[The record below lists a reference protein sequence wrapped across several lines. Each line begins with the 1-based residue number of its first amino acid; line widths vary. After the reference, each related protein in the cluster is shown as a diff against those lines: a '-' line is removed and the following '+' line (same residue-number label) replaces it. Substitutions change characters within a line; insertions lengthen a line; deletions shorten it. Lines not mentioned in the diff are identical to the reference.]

1 MPDAHHNEEFMRLLQ
16 PAYENLYRFA
26 RSMARTK
33 AETDDLV
40 SETLLAALSGF
51 KNLKDKENFKAYLF
65 TTASRIFKR
74 QQWRFMRFLEFS
86 KNNQPQDFSRE
97 TAPDVSADVALL
109 NDALQKLSFKTREA
123 VTLFEI
129 SGLSLEEIS
138 AIQGG
143 SLSGVKS
150 RVARGRQQLARLLK
164 VDGSP
169 LLKKDFLKKTRYN
182 VTPQE
187 VRL

>member
-1 MPDAHHNEEFMRLLQ
+1 MPDARQNEEFMQLLG
-16 PAYENLYRFA
+16 PLYENLYRFA

-40 SETLLAALSGF
+40 SETLLAALTGF
-51 KNLKDKENFKAYLF
+51 KNLENRAHFKAYLF

-74 QQWRFMRFLEFS
+74 QQWKFMRFLEFS
-86 KNNQPQDFSRE
+86 ANNSAKDFSRE

-109 NDALQKLSFKTREA
+109 NDALQKLPFKTREA

-129 SGLSLEEIS
+129 SGLSLEEIC

-150 RVARGRQQLARLLK
+150 RVARGRQQLAKMLK
-164 VDGSP
+164 VEESQKKVV
-169 LLKKDFLKKTRYN
+169 LKKAKFSAI
-182 VTPQE
+182 PHE
-187 VRL
+187 VSA

>member
-1 MPDAHHNEEFMRLLQ
+1 MPDARHNDEFMQLLELHY
-16 PAYENLYRFA
+16 ANLYRFA
-26 RSMARTK
+26 RSMARTR

-51 KNLKDKENFKAYLF
+51 KNIENRANFKAYLF

-74 QQWRFMRFLEFS
+74 QQWKFMRFLEFS
-86 KNNQPQDFSRE
+86 ANNRQPDVARE

-109 NDALQKLSFKTREA
+109 HEALKQLSFKTREA

-129 SGLSLEEIS
+129 SGLSLEEIT

-143 SLSGVKS
+143 TLSGVKS
-150 RVARGRQQLARLLK
+150 RVARGRQQLAQILQ
-164 VDGSP
+164 VDDSP
-169 LLKKDFLKKTRYN
+169 FLQKKFLKKTEFSGM
-182 VTPQE
+182 THE
-187 VRL
+187 VKI